1 VVATR
6 VAEALGVPHVSAG
19 DFMREMA
26 AERGVSILELS
37 RTAQGSDSID
47 RAIDARTV
55 QLATEGGDFVID
67 ARLGWNFIPESVKV
81 FLDVTLEEA
90 ARRVFQADRGAEREN
105 VDLKSTQSAIE
116 ARTESERKRYLEYYG
131 LDYTDHSH
139 YDLVHDTSSLTID
152 QVVDAIVDHTGTA
165 MSP

>member
-1 VVATR
+1 
-6 VAEALGVPHVSAG
+6 
-19 DFMREMA
+19 MREMA

-81 FLDVTLEEA
+81 FLD
-90 ARRVFQADRGAEREN
+90 EN
-105 VDLKSTQSAIE
+105 IEPSAIW
-116 ARTESERKRYLEYYG
+116 
-131 LDYTDHSH
+131 
-139 YDLVHDTSSLTID
+139 
-152 QVVDAIVDHTGTA
+152 
-165 MSP
+165 M